1 MTVVFTLENLD
12 KTTIDLEYEPFEYAH
27 SKLWLEGIEE
37 FLDSGNLLTDT
48 DRLFNFNPARAD
60 LHKDVEA
67 CNNLIDKINKDLDN
81 NFFIPHIRFEHI
93 QEDVNHVHTHF
104 VDSDRE
110 EEYTKTVDKEDWY
123 NFNGLLHGLETK
135 LRRTHSKEPQGQIF
149 VELYG
154 TRWDLPEDAY
164 QYFTLKN
171 TFGYCYANYAHVGRH
186 IEEVFYANDI
196 DVNDSHITPM
206 SKISGSSRL
215 WLGDTMPIGIV
226 NYKLNFI
233 EQWFKKNNLES
244 RVGMKWGDPH
254 LAIGWLPVAE
264 MITSITKKDLL
275 DVAKLK
281 GISLK

>member
-12 KTTIDLEYEPFEYAH
+12 KSTIDLEYKPFDFEH
-27 SKLWLEGIEE
+27 SKLWLKGIEE

-60 LHKDVEA
+60 LQKDVDA
-67 CNNLIDKINKDLDN
+67 CNDLIDKINMDLDSI
-81 NFFIPHIRFEHI
+81 FYIPHIRFDHI
-93 QEDVNHVHTHF
+93 QEDVNHVHTNF
-104 VDSDRE
+104 VESDRE
-110 EEYTKTVDKEDWY
+110 AEYTKRVDKEDWY

-154 TRWDLPEDAY
+154 TRWDLPKDAY
-164 QYFTLKN
+164 QHFTLKN

-186 IEEVFYANDI
+186 IEEVFYARDSGI
-196 DVNDSHITPM
+196 DNSHITPM

-215 WLGDTMPIGIV
+215 WLGDTTPDGIV
-226 NYKLNFI
+226 NYKLEQIQKWFDQNFI
-233 EQWFKKNNLES
+233 EK
-244 RVGMKWGDPH
+244 RIGIRWGDPR

-264 MITSITKKDLL
+264 LIGNYNKKDFLNIS
-275 DVAKLK
+275 KLK
-281 GISLK
+281 EISLR

>member
-1 MTVVFTLENLD
+1 MTVVFTLENFD
-12 KTTIDLEYEPFEYAH
+12 QSTIDLEYEPFDYAH

-60 LHKDVEA
+60 LRKDVDA
-67 CNNLIDKINKDLDN
+67 CNDLIDKINMDLDN
-81 NFFIPHIRFEHI
+81 NFFIPHIRFDFI
-93 QEDVNHVHTHF
+93 QDDVNHVHTHF
-104 VDSDRE
+104 VDSDRG
-110 EEYTKTVDKEDWY
+110 EEYTKKVNKEEWY

-135 LRRTHSKEPQGQIF
+135 LRRSHSKEPQGQIF

-164 QYFTLKN
+164 QHFTLKN

-186 IEEVFYANDI
+186 IEEVFYANDL

-206 SKISGSSRL
+206 SKICGSSRL
-215 WLGDTMPIGIV
+215 WLGDTMPVGIV
-226 NYKLNFI
+226 NYKLNAI
-233 EQWFKKNNLES
+233 EQWFKKNNLEK
-244 RVGMKWGDPH
+244 RVGMEWGDPH
-254 LAIGWLPVAE
+254 LAIGWLPVAGL
-264 MITSITKKDLL
+264 ITPITKKDLL

-281 GISLK
+281 EISLR